1 MALSEEETQDVLLS
15 LQNGDNTTKNNAC
28 LQLEVRTILN
38 TEYLSAGT
46 LDLSRKNL
54 HFITDDIL
62 RLSKIQNLY
71 LEGNEICK
79 IPDNFFSSLSSL
91 IWLDLRNNKIT
102 CLPPEIGQHR
112 GLKTLLLEGNPI
124 KELPVQLGN
133 LITLRALSLRHC
145 PIEFPPQEIV
155 HQGLQCIL
163 KFLRSTVSGK
173 PVNVRSSLQEL
184 PPVEKLKLTDLVKSS
199 SDFSEDWPNQ
209 EEMQKFEK
217 LKQEIIRI
225 EKADIGDGF
234 SHQFPHQLA
243 TEADFDA
250 RIHVIPCIKRRNDV
264 LQGTFPELPPY
275 EMHSPK
281 KPEERKLA
289 ALKEFNER
297 QALLEQRKNFRK
309 QGCIL
314 TNNTVH
320 LLECQKR
327 RDLYVVSTNKSSN
340 QGDAEVLKEWRA
352 KAKIMQEKKAME
364 HKQERKKQIK
374 RDENFKKIA
383 SSCVEVEPRFR
394 QSLSTVP
401 FTSVSERPQCSQ
413 CVESVKQQ
421 PKIIGEPLPEV
432 VKSAPYAMDSDVCQL
447 ADNLESVNKNIHRL
461 QNLEKY
467 RTGKSLKE
475 LDEERAARDRELEYR
490 IRAHIQMMQE
500 RRRKPK
506 GTTQEELNV
515 TRKEMEATKQLQSEL
530 VQRKL
535 ERDVPLEYRF
545 TAFTGE
551 QSPRSLDNGFPQNV
565 FSNVKF

>member
-15 LQNGDNTTKNNAC
+15 LQNGDNATKNNAC

-79 IPDNFFSSLSSL
+79 IPDNFFNSLSSL

-124 KELPVQLGN
+124 KELPVQL
-133 LITLRALSLRHC
+133 
-145 PIEFPPQEIV
+145 
-155 HQGLQCIL
+155 
-163 KFLRSTVSGK
+163 
-173 PVNVRSSLQEL
+173 EL

-217 LKQEIIRI
+217 LKQEMIRI

>member
-297 QALLEQRKNFRK
+297 QALLEQRKK
-309 QGCIL
+309 
-314 TNNTVH
+314 
-320 LLECQKR
+320 
-327 RDLYVVSTNKSSN
+327 
-340 QGDAEVLKEWRA
+340 DAEVLKEWRA

>member
-15 LQNGDNTTKNNAC
+15 LQNGDNATKNNAC

-79 IPDNFFSSLSSL
+79 IPDNFFNSLSSL

-217 LKQEIIRI
+217 LKQEMIRI

-374 RDENFKKIA
+374 RDE
-383 SSCVEVEPRFR
+383 
-394 QSLSTVP
+394 
-401 FTSVSERPQCSQ
+401 
-413 CVESVKQQ
+413 
-421 PKIIGEPLPEV
+421 V